1 MEQNKSYLLGSR
13 RYSPAIEK
21 RKQTRVINQNKEDV
35 LTIGENIRNNNSI
48 IRWMREDIRNLK
60 EKAAGDAYAEI
71 DYFDFENHF
80 RGSREHVKQ
89 CQSQYLRYFENC
101 KQVMD
106 LGSGRGEFLELMK
119 EQGIPA
125 TGVDIYEPFI
135 ALCTE
140 LGLHVIKEDAL
151 TYLQQCDFTDGIFA
165 SQLIEHLPFDKV
177 LELCKTAYQK
187 LTPGAYLILETPN
200 PMSLA
205 VFANSFYMDPSHVKP
220 VHPLTLK
227 YLVEK
232 MGFSEVSLLFTEGSK
247 MPYQIPALAAE
258 HMENLTDFNNSMQS
272 VEQMLFGSQD
282 YALIAKK

>member
-1 MEQNKSYLLGSR
+1 MEQNKNYLLGSR

-21 RKQTRVINQNKEDV
+21 RKQNKKIEQNTEW
-35 LTIGENIRNNNSI
+35 LTTIGENIRNNNSFI
-48 IRWMREDIRNLK
+48 QWMREDIRILK
-60 EKAAGDAYAEI
+60 EKAAGNTYAEI

-80 RGSREHVKQ
+80 RGSREHIKQ
-89 CQSQYLRYFENC
+89 SQSQYIRYFENC
-101 KQVMD
+101 NRVLD

-119 EQGIPA
+119 EHGIPA
-125 TGVDIYEPFI
+125 VGVDIYEPFI
-135 ALCTE
+135 ALCKE
-140 LGLHVIKEDAL
+140 NGLEVIKEDAL
-151 TYLQQCDFTDGIFA
+151 TYLQQCDSTDGIFA

-177 LELCKTAYQK
+177 VELCKTAYQK

-205 VFANSFYMDPSHVKP
+205 VFTNSFYIDPSHVKP

-232 MGFSEVSLLFTEGSK
+232 MGFSEVNLLFTEGSK

-258 HMENLTDFNNSMQS
+258 GIENLAAFNDSMQS
-272 VEQMLFGSQD
+272 VAQMLFGSQD
-282 YALIAKK
+282 YALIARK